1 MLFRSVLGRIDHAG
15 PEQGGAVHAIKNSA
29 EREIG
34 EYKAKYGDAWSERYL
49 QDCCGDDDYSADMH
63 TVNSAILYGTSLI
76 GTRFFDMQETRMREL
91 YGSQYDE
98 LRQHL
103 ARDERVIELLLAD
116 AVKTGRWRELPEEL
130 LSDYYRSGRNAPCF
144 SYGDIRPDL
153 L

>member
-1 MLFRSVLGRIDHAG
+1 MKGDFVIPLDRLLKENLSLDGLTMPDLSR
-15 PEQGGAVHAIKNSA
+15 GAVHAIKNSA

-76 GTRFFDMQETRMREL
+76 GTRFFDMQETRMHEL

-103 ARDERVIELLLAD
+103 ARDERVVELLLAD
-116 AVKTGRWRELPEEL
+116 AVKTGKWRELPEEL
-130 LSDYYRSGRNAPCF
+130 LSDYHKRTGQAV
-144 SYGDIRPDL
+144 
-153 L
+153 

>member
-1 MLFRSVLGRIDHAG
+1 MPLDRLLKENLSLDGLTMPDLSR
-15 PEQGGAVHAIKNSA
+15 GGAVHAIKNSA

-103 ARDERVIELLLAD
+103 ARDERVVELLLAD
-116 AVKTGRWRELPEEL
+116 AVKTGEWRELPEEL
-130 LSDYYRSGRNAPCF
+130 LSDHRKETKLSWE
-144 SYGDIRPDL
+144 D
-153 L
+153 